1 MWTRRNYN
9 NSLIRFVLT
18 HRWVW
23 TCCKANVNVPVA
35 GENGNTFLR
44 GIIGFYMIQD
54 AERCRQFRRVSRLF
68 SFLLFFVGHW
78 YSDDHEDQTNDMKKS
93 KYRIGE

>member
-1 MWTRRNYN
+1 
-9 NSLIRFVLT
+9 
-18 HRWVW
+18 
-23 TCCKANVNVPVA
+23 
-35 GENGNTFLR
+35 
-44 GIIGFYMIQD
+44 MIQD